1 MIIKNVAHI
10 QAPPKVDGGEVQIIE
25 EHRLQELLTRLRD
38 NAIYPKVIISLFCGL
53 RRSEVLALKW
63 RNVDLDRKVIMVREA
78 LEETR
83 SHGIQFKAPKSK
95 AGKRDIS
102 LPDIVVDTLR
112 EYRRSQLE
120 FRLRLGLGKLTDD
133 DLLFSTR
140 EGEPISPRNF
150 SVYWIRA
157 AASIGMP
164 DITFHAL
171 RHTYASQ
178 LIASGVDV
186 VTISKRLGHA
196 KPDITLRVYSHLF
209 RNDDSKASEAI
220 NRALADLKW

>member
-1 MIIKNVAHI
+1 MQLQKLKAIDVESWHNTLTDSGRKDGRGGISNRTVGHAHRILSKALKEAARFDLIIKNVAHI

-120 FRLRLGLGKLTDD
+120 FRC
-133 DLLFSTR
+133 
-140 EGEPISPRNF
+140 
-150 SVYWIRA
+150 A
-157 AASIGMP
+157 
-164 DITFHAL
+164 
-171 RHTYASQ
+171 
-178 LIASGVDV
+178 
-186 VTISKRLGHA
+186 
-196 KPDITLRVYSHLF
+196 
-209 RNDDSKASEAI
+209 
-220 NRALADLKW
+220 